1 MHCRI
6 SLTKVCQAVLSSAK
20 DITLK
25 QPIVVC
31 PFDHASC
38 REEMEAIEQAAK
50 DAAHLSQD
58 DPLLPAHTVIRAND
72 PAGLHMLGI
81 TMVGDQRKVVIE

>member
-1 MHCRI
+1 MRRLLI
-6 SLTKVCQAVLSSAK
+6 LDKSVLSSAK

-38 REEMEAIEQAAK
+38 REEMEAIEQSAK

-58 DPLLPAHTVIRAND
+58 DPVPPCNVVRHND
-72 PAGLHMLGI
+72 PIGLQMLGI
-81 TMVGDQRKVVIE
+81 QMVGDQRKIVIE